1 MTPATITPA
10 SITSVL
16 IRTALLLALATPA
29 LADTPKAALEAPPF
43 EPAKVNLAR
52 LISCQD
58 QPEAFL
64 SLAIAVQEP
73 LNAVSLG
80 WRPLPQTNM
89 FMTEY
94 ALNQPVTVFGHRSD
108 RIAFAGSA
116 VMAILD
122 LPDPRPLAK
131 ELALETAVDT
141 PDKAM
146 FGKELLSEEFSDPK
160 TGKAMVRSAVLSV
173 SNVTSHPGKTLV
185 GCTYSID
192 PLEEEEAPA
201 SMPPAP
207 APAASPPAAPAV
219 PASAAPAADGG

>member
-1 MTPATITPA
+1 MRPLILACLFACTASAAAEQPPAP
-10 SITSVL
+10 L
-16 IRTALLLALATPA
+16 
-29 LADTPKAALEAPPF
+29 DAPPF
-43 EPAKVNLAR
+43 EPSKVDLTR

-94 ALNQPVTVFGHRSD
+94 TLNQPVTVFGHRSD

-116 VMAILD
+116 VMAVLD

-131 ELALETAVDT
+131 QLALETAVDT
-141 PDKAM
+141 PEKAM
-146 FGKELLSEEFSDPK
+146 FGKELLSEEFQDAK

-192 PLEEEEAPA
+192 PLEEEAPA
-201 SMPPAP
+201 EPAAPGPEGPLPPPPAP
-207 APAASPPAAPAV
+207 PAPPAA
-219 PASAAPAADGG
+219 GG

>member
-1 MTPATITPA
+1 M
-10 SITSVL
+10 
-16 IRTALLLALATPA
+16 IRTVLLLALAAPA
-29 LADTPKAALEAPPF
+29 LAVDPPAALEAPPF
-43 EPAKVNLAR
+43 EPAKVNLPG
-52 LISCQD
+52 LISCEQ
-58 QPEAFL
+58 QPESFL
-64 SLAIAVQEP
+64 SLAIAVQDP

-146 FGKELLSEEFSDPK
+146 FGKELLSEEFQDAK

-192 PLEEEEAPA
+192 PLEEEEAPVELTPSA
-201 SMPPAP
+201 APAGEPAP
-207 APAASPPAAPAV
+207 TAV
-219 PASAAPAADGG
+219 PASPAAASPAGA

>member
-1 MTPATITPA
+1 MTHAAITPA
-10 SITSVL
+10 SIKSVL
-16 IRTALLLALATPA
+16 LNTPLLLALAAPA
-29 LADTPKAALEAPPF
+29 LADTPHAALEAPPF

-131 ELALETAVDT
+131 QLALETAVDS
-141 PDKAM
+141 PEKAM
-146 FGKELLSEEFSDPK
+146 FGKELLSEEFTDPK

-192 PLEEEEAPA
+192 PLEEEEAPSGTPA
-201 SMPPAP
+201 SASPAP
-207 APAASPPAAPAV
+207 APPPAPPTV
-219 PASAAPAADGG
+219 AAPPDGRR

>member
-1 MTPATITPA
+1 MRPLIFACLFACTATAAAEQP
-10 SITSVL
+10 
-16 IRTALLLALATPA
+16 P
-29 LADTPKAALEAPPF
+29 AALDAPPF

-94 ALNQPVTVFGHRSD
+94 ALNQPVTVFGHRSN

-116 VMAILD
+116 VMAVLD

-131 ELALETAVDT
+131 QLELETAVDT

-146 FGKELLSEEFSDPK
+146 FGKELLSEEFQDPK

-192 PLEEEEAPA
+192 PLEEEAPA
-201 SMPPAP
+201 EPAAPSPESPASPTPPAP
-207 APAASPPAAPAV
+207 PTA
-219 PASAAPAADGG
+219 GG

>member
-1 MTPATITPA
+1 MTPA
-10 SITSVL
+10 SITPATSTSVL
-16 IRTALLLALATPA
+16 LRAALLLALATPA
-29 LADTPKAALEAPPF
+29 MADTPKPALEAPPF

-108 RIAFAGSA
+108 HIAFAGSA

-131 ELALETAVDT
+131 ELTLETAVDT
-141 PDKAM
+141 PEKAM
-146 FGKELLSEEFSDPK
+146 FGKELLSEEFIDPK

-192 PLEEEEAPA
+192 PLEEEEVPA
-201 SMPPAP
+201 EPAP
-207 APAASPPAAPAV
+207 SAPPTPPVAPSTVAAP
-219 PASAAPAADGG
+219 PTASR